1 MNTVF
6 SIFRSMYIVGYP
18 EGILSILLCVSD
30 REVKPLIVAIG
41 IGVILHEERV
51 VIGSVFI
58 KKGAL

>member
-1 MNTVF
+1 
-6 SIFRSMYIVGYP
+6 MYIVGYP
-18 EGILSILLCVSD
+18 ECILRVLLCISD